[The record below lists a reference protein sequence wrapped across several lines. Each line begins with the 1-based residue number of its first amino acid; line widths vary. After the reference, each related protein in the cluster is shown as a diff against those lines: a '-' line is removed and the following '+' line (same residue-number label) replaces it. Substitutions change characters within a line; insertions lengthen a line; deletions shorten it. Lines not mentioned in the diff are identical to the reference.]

1 MPHFYINDFMKIIN
15 FDSHGDARNF
25 NKYYA

>member
-1 MPHFYINDFMKIIN
+1 MPHFYINEFMKIIK
-15 FDSHGDARNF
+15 FDSHGDVKNF

>member
-1 MPHFYINDFMKIIN
+1 MPHFYINDFTKIIN
-15 FDSHGDARNF
+15 FDSHGDAKNF